1 MWAADAANTHASL
14 AGVALVVGLI
24 SLGVLVLFEVN
35 LRIRKGVLS
44 PPEPGSQ
51 GTNRIA
57 HSFVR
62 ANAIATYGRWT
73 VWFRVV
79 VGAVAVISL
88 LVAGI
93 AAIL

>member
-14 AGVALVVGLI
+14 AGMALVVGLI

-44 PPEPGSQ
+44 PPEQ
-51 GTNRIA
+51 QAKETYRIT
-57 HSFVR
+57 HSFVH

-73 VWFRVV
+73 VWFRVI

-93 AAIL
+93 AAAV